1 MRVSVV
7 SHPVVVLLDLG
18 LVCELLANHLRQDG
32 LPAKVA
38 GSKIDVPPGL
48 KLRLRPEGKPDPEA
62 PGSPFWL
69 DVEGL
74 GLEPPMSIDLSG
86 WGSSPADCAVDAAHG
101 LYSSVIPPVRW
112 LAEEPWRAAESESGH
127 AVAVAGLDGRPWTV
141 VVGDPWIVVATTF
154 EADSANEIAAR
165 LREALAST
173 IESRID
179 GLQSAIEALTQE
191 PRGHWIKVFIVRY
204 PSGKVE
210 SQIDIDNRWTLESP
224 RFVESFPW
232 QGEAALQLVRQLIVL
247 RPVNEDP
254 RPAPRGRLQRLFS
267 RS

>member
-1 MRVSVV
+1 MRAAVV
-7 SHPVVVLLDLG
+7 SHHVAVLLDLG
-18 LVCELLANHLRQDG
+18 LVCELLADHLRQDG
-32 LPAKVA
+32 LQAKVA
-38 GSKIDVPPGL
+38 GNNIDVPPGL

-62 PGSPFWL
+62 PGSLFWL

-74 GLEPPMSIDLSG
+74 RLEPPMSLDLSG
-86 WGSSPADCAVDAAHG
+86 WGNSPEDCAVDAAHG
-101 LYSSVIPPVRW
+101 LYSSVIRPIRW
-112 LAEEPWRAAESESGH
+112 LAEEPWRSPEPEAGH
-127 AVAVAGLDGRPWTV
+127 ALPVAGHDGRPWTA
-141 VVGDPWIVVATTF
+141 VVGDPWIIIATTS
-154 EADSANEIAAR
+154 EADSSNEIADR

-179 GLQSAIEALTQE
+179 GLRSAIEALTQE
-191 PRGHWIKVFIVRY
+191 PRGHWIKVFIARY

-232 QGEAALQLVRQLIVL
+232 QGEAALQLVRLLIVL

-254 RPAPRGRLQRLFS
+254 RPVPRGRLQRLFS